1 MSRRASLALTAL
13 AAIVAVTAAW
23 WALALWPA
31 SPSVPAWVERTR
43 AACFGGAAS
52 GMPHAGGWILLI
64 GEPIGMLGFLLI
76 VWGDAVGE
84 GLSAL
89 WRSRSGRVALAGAV
103 TLVSVG
109 FAGTGVRV
117 RTLVDASAAWRVD
130 SGQETPGVAQRMAV
144 AAPPLALLNHRG
156 ERIQLAELRGRVV
169 LVTFAYGHCATVCPI
184 MVHEAVRAVT
194 QLPDLDPL
202 LLVVTLDPWR
212 DTPSRLPHIAQ
223 SWSLPEGAHLLGGSV
238 ADVEAALDAWKIE
251 RRRDE
256 RTGEIVHPTSV
267 YIVDRD
273 GRLAWIA
280 PADGGRLAALAG
292 AL

>member
-1 MSRRASLALTAL
+1 MNRRASLALAAL

-23 WALALWPA
+23 WALALWP
-31 SPSVPAWVERTR
+31 SGPSVPAWVERTR
-43 AACFGGAAS
+43 AACFGVAAS
-52 GMPHAGGWILLI
+52 GMPHAGGWILLV

-76 VWGDAVGE
+76 AWGDAVAE
-84 GLSAL
+84 GLRTL
-89 WRSRSGRVALAGAV
+89 WRSRPGRVALALAV

-109 FAGTGVRV
+109 FAVTGLRV
-117 RTLVDASAAWRVD
+117 RALVDASSTWRVD
-130 SGQETPGVAQRMAV
+130 SGQEIPGVALRVTAP
-144 AAPPLALLNHRG
+144 APPLALVNHRG
-156 ERIQLAELRGRVV
+156 EQIRLADLRGRVV
-169 LVTFAYGHCATVCPI
+169 LVAFAYGHCATVCPI
-184 MVHEAVRAVT
+184 VVHEAARAVA

-212 DTPSRLPHIAQ
+212 DTPSRLPHIAS
-223 SWSLPEGAHLLGGSV
+223 SWSLPAGAHLLGGSV

-267 YIVDRD
+267 YIVDRA
-273 GRLAWIA
+273 GQLAWIA